1 MTNWVTS
8 SGRSGPSS
16 LSQERHGFPRTEDC
30 LSDTFKK
37 PRMVPI
43 RSMTVDQFEAVWR
56 SEQFCMLNDN
66 QLAAMGERLERDRE
80 TERFNQRFVRAR
92 QRQVQLICAVL
103 FAVPLLLP
111 LTLGGLLHLMSATSV
126 QTTEVR

>member
-1 MTNWVTS
+1 M
-8 SGRSGPSS
+8 
-16 LSQERHGFPRTEDC
+16 
-30 LSDTFKK
+30 
-37 PRMVPI
+37 MIPI

-103 FAVPLLLP
+103 FTVPLLLP
-111 LTLGGLLHLMSATSV
+111 LSLGGLLHLMSATSV
-126 QTTEVR
+126 KTTEVR